1 MRIKRVH
8 VTNFRCILD
17 EALDCEPLTA
27 LVGPNGSGKSTF
39 LRALEL
45 FYATSPRVTADDFYN
60 GDASEDIEIA
70 ATFTNLSP
78 TATEKFAPYV
88 DKGDLTVVRVLS
100 LKDEK
105 LSTRF
110 YGSRLQNP
118 DFRPIREAQNR
129 TDQRRIYGELRGRAE
144 YSALP
149 TATSA
154 DAALAAL
161 EEWEQANPG
170 RCTRQRDQGQF
181 FGFMGVGQGYL
192 GDFTHFVLIPAVRD
206 ASDEGTEAKGSAIT
220 ELMDLVVRSTLIGN
234 EELRKFRDETK
245 TRYDQAMASEVTA
258 KRLRG
263 LEEGLASTLKTYV
276 PTAGVRLEWVTEGGV
291 KIDLPRADVKLLE
304 DSYPSPLNRTGHG
317 LQRAFILT
325 LLQHLASE
333 RTAAA
338 AGTEQSTTADGSSED
353 GEPSPT
359 DGATARVLPHLV
371 IAIEEPELYQHP
383 SRQRHLATI
392 LLRLAD
398 GSIPGVAES
407 TQVIYATHAPLFVG
421 IDRFDQTRLV
431 RKFANGAALP
441 RVARVTRTDADTI
454 AGALWEACG
463 RKDRNGKDIPKF
475 TGESLRPRLQCL
487 MTPWMS
493 EAFFADVVVLVEGEG
508 DRAAILGAALVKGHD
523 FESMGIAV
531 IPCGGKASMDR
542 PALIFKRLGIPTY
555 LVWDGDKNDT
565 NGVRPNHILQRI
577 LGKEP
582 ADYPTGVNDGCAC
595 FETKLEKELR
605 KEFGPVFDAELE
617 NCRKEFGYGDRKQAE
632 KNPRVLYEVIRRAND
647 TGAKSPSLEAIVE
660 AIMELHRRGAGR

>member
-8 VTNFRCILD
+8 VRNFRCILD

-39 LRALEL
+39 LRAFEL
-45 FYATSPRVTADDFYN
+45 FYTTSPRVSVDDFYN
-60 GDASEDIEIA
+60 GNASQDIEIA
-70 ATFTNLSP
+70 VTFTNLSP
-78 TATEKFAPYV
+78 KAAEKFAPYL

-100 LKDEK
+100 LKDGK
-105 LSTRF
+105 PSTRF

-118 DFRPIREAQNR
+118 DFRPIREAQNK
-129 TDQRRIYGELRGRAE
+129 TDVRRIYEEFRKRAE

-149 TATSA
+149 AATSA
-154 DAALAAL
+154 DAALAAI
-161 EEWEQANPG
+161 EKWEQENPN

-181 FGFMGVGQGYL
+181 FGFTEVGQGYL
-192 GDFTHFVLIPAVRD
+192 GDFTYFILIPAVRD

-220 ELMDLVVRSTLIGN
+220 EMMDLVVRSTLIGS
-234 EELRKFRDETK
+234 EELKRFQEETK
-245 TRYDQAMASEVTA
+245 TRYDQAIASEATTR
-258 KRLRG
+258 RLRG
-263 LEEGLASTLKTYV
+263 LEENLASTLKTYV

-291 KIDLPRADVKLLE
+291 KVDLPRADVKLLE
-304 DSYPSPLNRTGHG
+304 DAYPSPLNRTGHG

-338 AGTEQSTTADGSSED
+338 AGAEQGATADGSGED

-359 DGATARVLPHLV
+359 DGATGWVLPHLV

-383 SRQRHLATI
+383 SRQRHLANI
-392 LLRLAD
+392 LLRLAN

-431 RKFANGAALP
+431 RKSANGTALP
-441 RVARVTRTDADTI
+441 KVARVTRTDADTI
-454 AGALWEACG
+454 AEALWEACG
-463 RKDRNGKDIPKF
+463 RKDRNGKEVPKF

-508 DRAAILGAALVKGHD
+508 DRAAILGAGLVKGHD

-531 IPCGGKASMDR
+531 IPCGGKSSMDR

-555 LVWDGDKNDT
+555 LVWDGDKDDA

-577 LGKEP
+577 LGKGP
-582 ADYPTGVNDGCAC
+582 VDYPTGVNDECAC

-617 NCRKEFGYGDRKQAE
+617 NCRKKFGYGDRKQAE
-632 KNPRVLYEVIRRAND
+632 KNPRVLCEVTRRAND

-660 AIMELHRRGAGR
+660 AIMELHRGGVGR